1 MSQSEDNAISDNLC
15 HDEILSDNEMLRYS
29 RQISIKAMDIDGQEK
44 LKLAKVLII
53 GAGGLGCAAS
63 QYLAVAGIGEITLV
77 DFDTVEL
84 SNLQRQVL
92 HQDANIGQAK
102 VHSAKQTLTQ
112 LNPLITVNAIN
123 ALLDDE
129 QINTL
134 VSAHSLVLDCTDNV
148 SVREQLNHCCLQHQ
162 IPLVSA
168 AAIRM
173 EGTVTVFDY
182 QPNTPCYHCYSQ
194 LFGEQHLTC
203 VESGILAP
211 VVGLVGCIQATEAI
225 KVITAMGQHLAGR
238 ILMIDAMTMEFR
250 AMKLTKQPHCEVCGS
265 PTNKL
270 K

>member
-1 MSQSEDNAISDNLC
+1 MSSTPNN
-15 HDEILSDNEMLRYS
+15 DEILSDSEMLRYS
-29 RQISIKAMDIDGQEK
+29 RQISIKAMDFEGQEQ

-63 QYLAVAGIGEITLV
+63 QYLAVAGVGHMTLV

-92 HQDANIGQAK
+92 HQDKNIGQAK
-102 VHSAKQTLTQ
+102 VESARETLSG
-112 LNPLITVNAIN
+112 LNPHIQIDVIDAM
-123 ALLDDE
+123 LDDAE
-129 QINTL
+129 IDKL
-134 VSAHSLVLDCTDNV
+134 VAQHGLVLDCTDNV
-148 SVREQLNHCCLQHQ
+148 AVREQLNRSGFRHK

-182 QPNTPCYHCYSQ
+182 QDEHPCYHCFSK

-211 VVGLVGCIQATEAI
+211 VVGMIGCLQAVEAI
-225 KVITAMGQHLAGR
+225 KVLTNMGKPLLGR

-250 AMKLTKQPHCEVCGS
+250 EMKLAKQANCEVCG
-265 PTNKL
+265 
-270 K
+270 

>member
-1 MSQSEDNAISDNLC
+1 MSSTPNN
-15 HDEILSDNEMLRYS
+15 DEILSDSEMLRYS
-29 RQISIKAMDIDGQEK
+29 RQISIKAMDFEGQEK

-63 QYLAVAGIGEITLV
+63 QYLAVAGVGHMTLV

-92 HQDANIGQAK
+92 HQDKNIGQAK
-102 VHSAKQTLTQ
+102 VESARETLSG
-112 LNPLITVNAIN
+112 LNPHIQIDVIDAV
-123 ALLDDE
+123 LDAA
-129 QINTL
+129 QIDKL
-134 VSAHSLVLDCTDNV
+134 VAQHGLVLDCTDNV
-148 SVREQLNHCCLQHQ
+148 AVREQLNSSCFRHKV
-162 IPLVSA
+162 PLVSA

-182 QPNTPCYHCYSQ
+182 QDEHPCYHCFSK

-211 VVGLVGCIQATEAI
+211 VVGMIGCLQAVEAI
-225 KVITAMGQHLAGR
+225 KVITKMGKPLLGR

-250 AMKLTKQPHCEVCGS
+250 EMKLTKQINCEVCG
-265 PTNKL
+265 
-270 K
+270 

>member
-1 MSQSEDNAISDNLC
+1 MSQASDAQPT
-15 HDEILSDNEMLRYS
+15 DELLSDNEMLRYS
-29 RQISIKAMDIDGQEK
+29 RQISIKAMDIDGQEQ

-63 QYLAVAGIGEITLV
+63 QYLAVAGVGEMTLV

-102 VHSAKQTLTQ
+102 VDSAKQTLSQ
-112 LNPLITVNAIN
+112 LNPLITINTIN
-123 ALLDDE
+123 ALLDED
-129 QINTL
+129 QIDTL
-134 VSAHSLVLDCTDNV
+134 VAQHSLILDCTDNV
-148 SVREQLNHCCLQHQ
+148 LIREQLNQSCFKHHKPF
-162 IPLVSA
+162 ISA

-182 QPNTPCYHCYSQ
+182 QPHSPCYHCYSQ
-194 LFGEQHLTC
+194 LFGEQQLTC

-225 KVITAMGQHLAGR
+225 KVITGMGQSLSGR

-250 AMKLTKQPHCEVCGS
+250 EMKLTKQPKCSVCS
-265 PTNKL
+265 QTN
-270 K
+270 